1 MERPGVVLWVGKGW
15 ITMDRWTD
23 LLEMGL
29 KKGPIGRIKKVGWDR
44 CLDSFDRW
52 KQCVCGAGV

>member
-23 LLEMGL
+23 SLEMGL
-29 KKGPIGRIKKVGWDR
+29 KKGPIGRIKKVVWDR
-44 CLDSFDRW
+44 CLDLFARW
-52 KQCVCGAGV
+52 MQCVCV